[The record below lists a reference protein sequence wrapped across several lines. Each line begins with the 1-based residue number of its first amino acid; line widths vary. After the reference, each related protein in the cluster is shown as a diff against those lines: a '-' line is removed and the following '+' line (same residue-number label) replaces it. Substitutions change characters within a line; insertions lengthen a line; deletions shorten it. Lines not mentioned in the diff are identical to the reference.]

1 MGFKTYKLELL
12 RKSLK
17 NCETFALIYSERLET
32 VEKTQISN
40 CRWRYANF
48 GDTVRCDAGEIVQG
62 QCSSGLGD
70 DCGKNKFSGIYCCE
84 AQ

>member
-1 MGFKTYKLELL
+1 MWDVCFNIFGAL
-12 RKSLK
+12 RNSW
-17 NCETFALIYSERLET
+17 
-32 VEKTQISN
+32 KTQISN
-40 CRWRYANF
+40 CRWKYANF